1 MKSSDYLMRIVR
13 EENLSHKFHDDDLIF
28 IAKHSDGDVRN
39 AVKDMT
45 RCIIG
50 NYYTKESIQ
59 EALGYLNEEDV
70 KLLLSKLQR
79 KEISFFKDLNRI
91 DVPTFF
97 KDSWPILIDSLLDVT
112 KDDRKRKGDKADPN
126 ENKQLLDLL
135 DAYQKVHTA
144 SAGSFN
150 KNLFDYYILK
160 YFNLS
165 VNENIE

>member
-1 MKSSDYLMRIVR
+1 
-13 EENLSHKFHDDDLIF
+13 
-28 IAKHSDGDVRN
+28 
-39 AVKDMT
+39 MT

-112 KDDRKRKGDKADPN
+112 KDDRKRKGDRLIQMRISNYLICSTPIRRYI
-126 ENKQLLDLL
+126 LL
-135 DAYQKVHTA
+135 QR
-144 SAGSFN
+144 GSFN